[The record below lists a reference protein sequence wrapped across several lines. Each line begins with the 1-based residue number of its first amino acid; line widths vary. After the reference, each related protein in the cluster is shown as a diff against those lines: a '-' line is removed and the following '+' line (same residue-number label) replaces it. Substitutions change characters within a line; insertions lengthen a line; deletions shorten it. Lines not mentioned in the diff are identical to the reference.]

1 MFSTTNVLILLACI
15 AFFAYR
21 AYKRGVWKGLLGL
34 LGLATAYLV
43 SLLLAPTLGK
53 LVPDNGVNGV
63 IAFVGAS
70 IAIFFVVSA
79 MVSTVPTFIFPALQN
94 VTLKH
99 RLMGACLG
107 AVTGMLFAVLA
118 IWMVGVMSATLGLK
132 NKSGAVEKRDALSDI
147 SSRIVSKALHTGI
160 NAIEKDPYKASAT
173 AAFFSAPHVFSQSFA
188 SLSKSPEL
196 KTFWADGKAQFLMA
210 EADIDQLMEYP
221 VFTALVKAPAMQN
234 VLQEGKPK
242 DVSITEAERYFA
254 TQMSYVWRRM
264 RDLRSDQRVVKIL
277 EDAEVKA
284 LIAKQN
290 PAALLANPKVQA
302 LIEIVTETPLEE
314 SITPRHVETVKVKAL
329 PEAPRVI
336 YKWLDL
342 NGKMRYT
349 DYDHTPESERA
360 TAEKIVQ

>member
-15 AFFAYR
+15 SFFAYR

-34 LGLATAYLV
+34 LGLASAYLV

-70 IAIFFVVSA
+70 IVIFFVVSA
-79 MVSTVPTFIFPALQN
+79 LVSTVPMFMFPALQN

-99 RLMGACLG
+99 RLLGACLG
-107 AVTGMLFAVLA
+107 AMTGMLFAVLA
-118 IWMVGVMSATLGLK
+118 IWMVSVMSATLGIK
-132 NKSGAVEKRDALSDI
+132 NKAAGIEKPDVLGEI
-147 SSRIVSKALHTGI
+147 SSRVVSKALHTGI

-188 SLSKSPEL
+188 QLSQSSEL
-196 KTFWADGKAQFLMA
+196 KTFWEDGKAQFLMA
-210 EADIDQLMEYP
+210 EADIDQLMTYP
-221 VFTALVKAPAMQN
+221 AFRALVKAPAMQN
-234 VLQEGKPK
+234 MLQESKPK
-242 DVSITEAERYFA
+242 DVLLTEAERYFA

-277 EDAEVKA
+277 EDPEVKA
-284 LIAKQN
+284 LVAKQN
-290 PAALLANPKVQA
+290 PAALLANPKIQA
-302 LIEIVTETPLEE
+302 LIDIVTETPLEE
-314 SITPRHVETVKVKAL
+314 SITPTHVETVRVKAL

-342 NGKMRYT
+342 NGNMRYT